1 MSSYFWRTSTSSVRT
16 MEEVEMDRQMVEV
29 VSRNLKNKVYS
40 VVKIIVALSSFAI

>member
-1 MSSYFWRTSTSSVRT
+1 

-40 VVKIIVALSSFAI
+40 MVKIIIALSSFAI